1 MYGLKSKGLDPQVMK
16 YIPKSK
22 QHTIAAYWRNS
33 DGYWITLKDGFNA
46 GRMDNSGCHTIHEN
60 TIAELRYQI
69 AGIETDPSVQ

>member
-1 MYGLKSKGLDPQVMK
+1 MTGLLTRGQDALIMK

-22 QHTIAAYWRNS
+22 RHTIESCWKDS

-46 GRMDNSGCHTIHEN
+46 GRMDNGGCHTIHED

-69 AGIETDPSVQ
+69 AGIEVDRYAE

>member
-1 MYGLKSKGLDPQVMK
+1 MTGLFTNGQDTQIVR

-22 QHTIAAYWRNS
+22 RYMIESCWKDS

-46 GRMDNSGCHTIHEN
+46 GRMDVSGCHTIHED

-69 AGIETDPSVQ
+69 AGIEVDRYA

>member
-1 MYGLKSKGLDPQVMK
+1 MYGINASDCDPKIMK

-22 QHTIAAYWRNS
+22 RHTIESCWRDS

-46 GRMDNSGCHTIHEN
+46 GHMDVGGCHTIHED

-69 AGIETDPSVQ
+69 AGIEVDPHAD

>member
-1 MYGLKSKGLDPQVMK
+1 MTGLLTSGQDAQIMK

-22 QHTIAAYWRNS
+22 RHMIESCWKDS

-46 GRMDNSGCHTIHEN
+46 GRMDVGGCHTIHED

-69 AGIETDPSVQ
+69 AGIEVDRFAE

>member
-1 MYGLKSKGLDPQVMK
+1 MSGLLTGEQDAQIMK

-22 QHTIAAYWRNS
+22 RHTIESCWKDS

-46 GRMDNSGCHTIHEN
+46 GRMDNGGCHTIHED

-69 AGIETDPSVQ
+69 AGIEIDRYAQ